1 MTKGLFKI
9 YALINELTLILEVMM
24 AEGILELTTSS
35 WEREVLNSKGI
46 VMVDFWA
53 PWCGPCRIIA
63 PTIEELA
70 KEYVGKIKV
79 GKLNTDENPEVATRY
94 GIMGIPTIMFFKDGQ
109 RIDQIVG
116 VVPKS
121 ILKSKLDSL
130 LSLS

>member
-1 MTKGLFKI
+1 
-9 YALINELTLILEVMM
+9 M

-70 KEYVGKIKV
+70 KEYLGKIKI
-79 GKLNTDENPEVATRY
+79 GKLNTDENPEVASRY

-109 RIDQIVG
+109 RVDQIVG

-121 ILKSKLDSL
+121 TLKSKLDKL
-130 LSLS
+130 LSI

>member
-9 YALINELTLILEVMM
+9 YAFINELTLILEVMM

-70 KEYVGKIKV
+70 KEYLGKIKV

>member
-1 MTKGLFKI
+1 MEG
-9 YALINELTLILEVMM
+9 MM

-35 WEREVLNSKGI
+35 WEREVLNSKGVI
-46 VMVDFWA
+46 MVDFWA

-70 KEYVGKIKV
+70 KEYAGKVKV
-79 GKLNTDENPEVATRY
+79 GKLNTDENPEIATRY

-109 RIDQIVG
+109 RVDQIVG

-121 ILKSKLDSL
+121 ILKTKLDSL
-130 LSLS
+130 INS